1 LKGEYNLDYVDKM
14 LFYIHP
20 EVNGAFYSSLYE
32 QWVQEKYHKDVKD
45 LSEGENK
52 KYSEE
57 WIKLKKT

>member
-1 LKGEYNLDYVDKM
+1 M

-20 EVNGAFYSSLYE
+20 EVNSAFYSSLYE
-32 QWVQEKYHKDVKD
+32 QWIQEKYHKDIKD
-45 LSEGENK
+45 LSEGEKK